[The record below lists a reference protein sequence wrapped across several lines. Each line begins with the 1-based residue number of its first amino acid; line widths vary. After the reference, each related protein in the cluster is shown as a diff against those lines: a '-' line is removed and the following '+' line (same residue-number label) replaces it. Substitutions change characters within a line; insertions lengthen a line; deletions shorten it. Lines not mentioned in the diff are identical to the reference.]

1 MKNSIIIAGCVVATL
16 CFQLASC
23 SSDNGGGGDSPKP
36 EKILPDDYYAGGR
49 LGTTY
54 NTTSSAYEQN
64 TQAIDDAGL
73 IEVFKRGERL
83 FESNYDLDTAS
94 TTPMRGLGPMWT
106 RYSCIQCHP
115 NYGHGHRITT
125 YNSNERGNG
134 CLITV
139 IDKDGNVAT
148 SLGEVP
154 MTVATQP
161 FKPMLDESKVTI
173 DWKHYVDDWGNKF
186 PDGETYDLIYPE
198 VTLPESALYSPLE
211 VNGKPLPMSEARVTL
226 QSTIGLYGVG
236 LLDAIPDDSLKAQY
250 VKESAHATLNPRMW
264 NGTDF
269 ASTGVDASGHPYRFD
284 YFCDFAKLQANTSLW
299 EVTNVITPMFP
310 YLYINDVYARTSSK
324 DPDVQSKFYDYYPE
338 WNKTGNVET
347 DIYNFLTSQNQR
359 VEMPASSCYD
369 LMVWFRGLA
378 VPAARD
384 VESTEFQRGKQLFNE
399 IGCAACHRPSWT
411 TGDDDVVDPYN
422 LTNHGSKAM
431 PRYPHQKIWP
441 YSDLIQHRLYMQN
454 DIRTGWCRTTPLWGR
469 GLSRKVT
476 GSDDRL
482 HDCRARTVIEA
493 IMWHGNSKSDARWA
507 VENFRKLSKTDRD
520 AVVKFI
526 ESI

>member
-1 MKNSIIIAGCVVATL
+1 MP
-16 CFQLASC
+16 LASC
-23 SSDNGGGGDSPKP
+23 SDDNNGGGDNPKP
-36 EKILPDDYYAGGR
+36 DVTLPDDYYTGGL
-49 LGTTY
+49 LGTTT
-54 NTTSSAYEQN
+54 NVTSSAFEQN
-64 TQAIDDAGL
+64 AKAIDDAGL
-73 IEVFKRGERL
+73 LETFKRGERL
-83 FESNYDLDTAS
+83 FESNYDTDTAS
-94 TTPMRGLGPMWT
+94 TTPMHGLGPMWT
-106 RYSCIQCHP
+106 RYSCINCHP

-125 YNSNERGNG
+125 YDSNERGNG

-154 MTVATQP
+154 MTVAQAP

-173 DWKHYVDDWGNKF
+173 EWKHYTDDWGNKF

-198 VTLPESALYSPLE
+198 VTMPESALYSPLE
-211 VNGKPLPMSEARVTL
+211 VNGQPLPMSEARITL
-226 QSTIGLYGVG
+226 QSTIGLYGLG

-250 VKESAHATLNPRMW
+250 KSESAHATLNPRMW

-269 ASTGVDASGHPYRFD
+269 ASTGVDGNGHPYRFD

-310 YLYINDVYARTSSK
+310 YLYINDAYARTSSK
-324 DPDVQSKFYDYYPE
+324 APDVQAQFYKYYPE

-359 VEMPASSCYD
+359 VEMNASQCYD

-384 VESTEFQRGKQLFNE
+384 VQSDEFQRGKKLFTQ
-399 IGCAACHRPSWT
+399 IGCASCHRPSWT
-411 TGDDDVVDPYN
+411 TGDDEVVDVYN
-422 LTNHGSKAM
+422 LTNHGAKAM

-441 YSDLIQHRLYMQN
+441 YTNLIQHRLYMQN

-476 GSDDRL
+476 GADDRM

-493 IMWHGNSKSDARWA
+493 IMWHGNSKSDARW
-507 VENFRKLSKTDRD
+507 V
-520 AVVKFI
+520 
-526 ESI
+526 